1 MKQNILATI
10 ETERRNENSHHL
22 DQKTTGE
29 ILQIINNEDAKI
41 AEAIKLEIPTIE
53 SVIDQIHTQLQNGG
67 RLIYV
72 GAGSSGRI
80 GVLDASEMLPTYG
93 VDDQIYGLI
102 AGGDRALRLPIEG
115 AEDSKELCVKDLQAI
130 NFKNNDVLFA
140 IGASGRT
147 PYCIGGIEW
156 AKSLGAYTI
165 ALCMTKNSK
174 FRNYADDVIEV
185 ATGPEVV
192 TGSTRMKSGTTTK
205 MVLNMI
211 STTLMIKAGKVYDNL
226 MVDVKATNQKLAARC
241 VGIVAEISQC
251 SDEEL
256 IRTTLVQCNYD
267 CKIAIIVIM
276 KEITIDQAK
285 ELLVTHHQNLRE
297 VLTH

>member
-1 MKQNILATI
+1 MKIHI
-10 ETERRNENSHHL
+10 ISIK
-22 DQKTTGE
+22 KTTGE

-165 ALCMTKNSK
+165 ALCMTKKFEVSQLCRWRHWSCDRSRSGYRFNTNEIGNS
-174 FRNYADDVIEV
+174 
-185 ATGPEVV
+185 
-192 TGSTRMKSGTTTK
+192 
-205 MVLNMI
+205 
-211 STTLMIKAGKVYDNL
+211 
-226 MVDVKATNQKLAARC
+226 
-241 VGIVAEISQC
+241 
-251 SDEEL
+251 
-256 IRTTLVQCNYD
+256 
-267 CKIAIIVIM
+267 
-276 KEITIDQAK
+276 
-285 ELLVTHHQNLRE
+285 HQNGS
-297 VLTH
+297 